1 MKNLQIHLRSTN
13 FRAVDG
19 WQKSFRGVPQV
30 SISQGD
36 IFGVTADAIVSPA
49 NSFGYMDGGI
59 DLVYS
64 QFFGWEVE
72 DRLRAII
79 LEKYDGEIPV
89 GQAEIVPTAHKT
101 IPFLI
106 SAPTMRVPMNVA
118 NTAHA
123 YLAFRAALCAV
134 RAWNMTAGGGE
145 EGTASEIDESE
156 RARSDHR
163 KINSILCPG
172 LCTGEG
178 RMSFERSARQMRA
191 AYDNIVMQQMEIKG
205 GLAQAARNHIYLVQ
219 DGD

>member
-13 FRAVDG
+13 FRAVDC
-19 WQKSFRGVPQV
+19 WQKSFRGVPRV
-30 SISQGD
+30 SITQGD

-123 YLAFRAALCAV
+123 YLSFRAALCAV
-134 RAWNMTAGGGE
+134 RAWNQKKQ
-145 EGTASEIDESE
+145 EGVGTI
-156 RARSDHR
+156 
-163 KINSILCPG
+163 KSILCPG

-191 AYDNIVMQQMEIKG
+191 AYDNIVMRQIEIKG

>member
-13 FRAVDG
+13 FRALDA
-19 WQKSFRGVPQV
+19 WQKSFRGVPLV

-64 QFFGWEVE
+64 QFFGWKVE
-72 DRLRAII
+72 DRLRAVI

-134 RAWNMTAGGGE
+134 RAWNKQAE
-145 EGTASEIDESE
+145 NSPSGTGNGRDGSE
-156 RARSDHR
+156 RAADHP

-178 RMSFERSARQMRA
+178 RMPFERSARQMRA
-191 AYDNIVMQQMEIKG
+191 AYDNIVMQQLEIKG